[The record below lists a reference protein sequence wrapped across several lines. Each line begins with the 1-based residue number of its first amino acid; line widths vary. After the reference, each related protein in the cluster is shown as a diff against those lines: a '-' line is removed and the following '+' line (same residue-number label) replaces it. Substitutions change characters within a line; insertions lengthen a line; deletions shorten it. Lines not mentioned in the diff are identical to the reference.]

1 MNTKNLPDTSRS
13 FLGGDAH
20 RLQKPPFQLSQQRR
34 ACAGMLTL
42 VLAGSAW
49 GATPTAS
56 TWMSLEELMVIEI
69 SSAAKK
75 PQRLTDA
82 ATAIYVLG
90 QDEIRRSGATNV
102 PELLRSVPG
111 VQVSRIDGS
120 RYAVSIRGFSSRYS
134 GKLLVLQ
141 DGRTLYS
148 PLLSGTLWEAQDVM
162 LEDVERIE
170 IIRGPG
176 GSLWGAN
183 AMNGVINIITK
194 QAQDTQGTVAQAK
207 AGSLEG
213 GASVRHGGRLGES
226 GHFRL
231 YAKVDEHQDMETE
244 TGADAHDAW
253 RQKRAGFRADFTP
266 DARDTITLQGDVYDT
281 KAQSTSLYTSLVPPI
296 TAYLPDTSK
305 FSGANVLFRWKR
317 DVDATQDWQ
326 FQAYFD
332 RTDGAERAFD
342 ARVDTTDLDWQ
353 HRFRLTPSQELT
365 WGAGYRLVS
374 DEIRGSFTIGF
385 PKRTAKSQIYS
396 AFLQDEIQLNEAWRL
411 TLGTKLEHNDITG
424 LEPQPSARLLWNA
437 SPTDTFWTSLSR
449 AVQTP
454 SRSTLDSQVHYAV
467 GPYPPFATAVKGL
480 YGNPSLDSQEMLSRE
495 IGYRGQFGPRL
506 TVDAAAFYNT
516 YDNLISNEPQALAF
530 APYPL
535 SVERFDNGLK
545 GKTYGFEVS
554 GNWQATPDWR
564 LKASYSRA
572 TMSFTNKP
580 GFTGLSTFGRIGST
594 PMHMAQLQS
603 SHRLSHQIEL
613 DAFLNYSD
621 ALPSLE
627 VPDFARLDL
636 RLGWRPSS
644 DFELS
649 LTGRNLLQRRH
660 KEYTSSDVVP
670 SLAPRSMLV
679 QARWKF

>member
-1 MNTKNLPDTSRS
+1 M
-13 FLGGDAH
+13 
-20 RLQKPPFQLSQQRR
+20 LS
-34 ACAGMLTL
+34 L

-49 GATPTAS
+49 GATPTAG

-75 PQRLTDA
+75 PQRLADA

-102 PELLRSVPG
+102 PELLRTVPG

-120 RYAVSIRGFSSRYS
+120 RYAVGIRGFGSRYS

-176 GSLWGAN
+176 GTLWGAN

-194 QAQDTQGTVAQAK
+194 HAQDTQGTVAQTK
-207 AGSLEG
+207 AGSLESG
-213 GASVRHGGRLGES
+213 VSVRHGGRLGES

-231 YAKVDEHQDMETE
+231 YAKADEHQDMETE

-281 KAQSTSLYTSLVPPI
+281 KAQSTSLFTAMVPPT
-296 TAYLPDTSK
+296 TAYLPDTSNL
-305 FSGANVLFRWKR
+305 SGANLLFRWVR
-317 DVDATQDWQ
+317 DVDATQNWQ

-332 RTDGAERAFD
+332 RTDATERAFD

-365 WGAGYRLVS
+365 WGAGYRQVS
-374 DEIRGSFTIGF
+374 DEVNGSFTIGF
-385 PKRTAKSQIYS
+385 PKNAAKSQIYS
-396 AFLQDEIQLNEAWRL
+396 AFLQDEIQLDDAWRL
-411 TLGTKLEHNDITG
+411 TLGSKLEHNDVTG

-454 SRSTLDSQVHYAV
+454 TRSTLDSQVNYAV
-467 GPYPPFATAVKGL
+467 GPYPPFATAVLGI
-480 YGNPSLDSQEMLSRE
+480 YGNPDLDSQAMVSRE
-495 IGYRGQFGPRL
+495 LGYRGQFGPRL

-516 YDNLISNEPQALAF
+516 YDNLISNEQQAPAF
-530 APYPL
+530 VPYPL
-535 SVERFDNGLK
+535 SVQRFDNGLK
-545 GKTYGFEVS
+545 GKVYGFEVS

-564 LKASYSRA
+564 LKASYSR
-572 TMSFTNKP
+572 TQLSLTNKP
-580 GFTGLSTFGRIGST
+580 GFTGLSAFGRVGST
-594 PMHMAQLQS
+594 PTNMAQLQS

-621 ALPSLE
+621 ALPYLE
-627 VPDFARLDL
+627 VPRYTRLDL
-636 RLGWRPSS
+636 RLGWRPTA

-649 LTGRNLLQRRH
+649 VTGRSLLQKRH
-660 KEYTSSDVVP
+660 QEYASDDVTP
-670 SLAPRSMLV
+670 SLTPRSVLV

>member
-1 MNTKNLPDTSRS
+1 MKPSTPSFALRS
-13 FLGGDAH
+13 FSDGTAH
-20 RLQKPPFQLSQQRR
+20 RAQKPPFQPTSLRR
-34 ACAGMLTL
+34 AWTGLLSL

-49 GATPTAS
+49 GNTPATGS
-56 TWMSLEELMVIEI
+56 WLSLEELMVIEI

-102 PELLRSVPG
+102 PELLRTVPG

-120 RYAVSIRGFSSRYS
+120 RYAISIRGFSSRYS

-194 QAQDTQGTVAQAK
+194 QAQDTQGTVAQVK
-207 AGSLEG
+207 AGSLES

-231 YAKVDEHQDMETE
+231 YAKVDEHQDMETA

-253 RQKRAGFRADFTP
+253 RQQRAGFRADFTP

-281 KAQSTSLYTSLVPPI
+281 KAQSTSLFTALVPPT
-296 TAYLPDTSK
+296 TAYLPDTSNL
-305 FSGANVLFRWKR
+305 SGANVLFRWVR
-317 DVDATQDWQ
+317 DVDATQNWQ

-332 RTDGAERAFD
+332 RTEAAERAFD
-342 ARVDTTDLDWQ
+342 ARVDPTDLDWQ

-365 WGAGYRLVS
+365 WGVGYRQVS
-374 DEIRGSFTIGF
+374 DQIKGSFTIGF
-385 PKRTAKSQIYS
+385 PKSAVKSQIYS
-396 AFLQDEIQLNEAWRL
+396 AFLQDEIQLNDAWRL
-411 TLGTKLEHNDITG
+411 TLGSKLEHNDTTG

-437 SPTDTFWTSLSR
+437 SPTDTLWTSLSR

-454 SRSTLDSQVHYAV
+454 TRSTLDSQVNYAV
-467 GPYPPFATAVKGL
+467 GPYPPFPTAVLGI
-480 YGNPSLDSQEMLSRE
+480 YGNPDLDSQEMLSRE
-495 IGYRGQFGPRL
+495 MGYRGQFGPQL
-506 TVDAAAFYNT
+506 TVDAAVFYNT
-516 YDNLISNEPQALAF
+516 YDKLVSNEPRVPAF
-530 APYPL
+530 VPYPL

-545 GKTYGFEVS
+545 ARVHGFEVS

-564 LKASYSRA
+564 LKAGYSRA
-572 TMSFTNKP
+572 KMSLTNKP
-580 GFTGLSTFGRIGST
+580 GYTGLSAFGRIGST
-594 PMHMAQLQS
+594 PTNMAQLQS

-613 DAFLNYSD
+613 DAFLTYSD
-621 ALPSLE
+621 ALLNLE
-627 VPDFARLDL
+627 VERYTRLDL
-636 RLGWRPSS
+636 RLGWRPTA

-649 LTGRNLLQRRH
+649 LAGRNLLQRRH
-660 KEYTSSDVVP
+660 QEYASSDVTP
-670 SLAPRSMLV
+670 SLTPRSVLV

>member
-1 MNTKNLPDTSRS
+1 MSPL
-13 FLGGDAH
+13 
-20 RLQKPPFQLSQQRR
+20 RR
-34 ACAGMLTL
+34 ACAGLL
-42 VLAGSAW
+42 SLALAGSAW
-49 GATPTAS
+49 GTTQTTGS
-56 TWMSLEELMVIEI
+56 WMSLEELLVTEI

-90 QDEIRRSGATNV
+90 QDEIRRSGATTL
-102 PELLRSVPG
+102 PELLRTVPG

-120 RYAVSIRGFSSRYS
+120 RYAISIRGFSSRYS

-148 PLLSGTLWEAQDVM
+148 PLLSGTLWESQDVM

-176 GSLWGAN
+176 GTLWGAN
-183 AMNGVINIITK
+183 AMNGVINIMTK
-194 QAQDTQGTVAQAK
+194 QAQDTQGTLAQTK
-207 AGSLEG
+207 VGSLES
-213 GASVRHGGRLGES
+213 GASVRYGSSLGER

-231 YAKVDEHQDMETE
+231 YGKVDEHRDMETD

-253 RQKRAGFRADFTP
+253 RQQRAGFRADFTP
-266 DARDTITLQGDVYDT
+266 DARDTMTLQGDVYDT
-281 KAQSTSLYTSLVPPI
+281 HAQSTSLYTALVPP
-296 TAYLPDTSK
+296 TTVYLPDTTK
-305 FSGANVLFRWKR
+305 LSGANLLFRWRR

-332 RTDGAERAFD
+332 RTDATERAYE

-365 WGAGYRLVS
+365 WGVGYRQVS
-374 DEIRGSFTIGF
+374 DELNGGFTLGF
-385 PKRTAKSQIYS
+385 TEPAAKSQIYS
-396 AFLQDEIQLNEAWRL
+396 AFLQDEIQLSEAWRL
-411 TLGTKLEHNDITG
+411 TLGSKLEHNNVTG

-454 SRSTLDSQVHYAV
+454 SRSTLNSQVHYAV
-467 GPYPPFATAVKGL
+467 GPYPPFANAVLGV
-480 YGNPSLDSQEMLSRE
+480 YGNPDLDSQSMVSRE
-495 IGYRGQFGPRL
+495 VGYRGQFGPTL
-506 TVDAAAFYNT
+506 NMDAAVFYNT
-516 YDNLISNEPQALAF
+516 YDNLISNEQQAPALV
-530 APYPL
+530 PYPL
-535 SVERFDNGLK
+535 SYDRFDNGLK
-545 GKTYGFEVS
+545 GRVHGFEVS

-564 LKASYSRA
+564 LKGSYSRA
-572 TMSFTNKP
+572 KMSLTNKP
-580 GFTGLSTFGRIGST
+580 GYMGASAFGRVGST
-594 PMHMAQLQS
+594 PSNMVQLQS
-603 SHRLSHQIEL
+603 SHRLSHQIEM
-613 DAFLNYSD
+613 DAFLTYSD
-621 ALPSLE
+621 ALVNME
-627 VPDFARLDL
+627 IPDFTRLDL

-649 LTGRNLLQRRH
+649 LTARNVLQRRH
-660 KEYTSSDVVP
+660 QEYASQDVVP
-670 SLAPRSMLV
+670 SLAPRSVLV

>member
-1 MNTKNLPDTSRS
+1 MHPKTLPDTSRS
-13 FLGGDAH
+13 FLGRDAH
-20 RLQKPPFQLSQQRR
+20 RWQKSPFQLSPQRR
-34 ACAGMLTL
+34 ACAGLLSL

-49 GATPTAS
+49 GETPTAG
-56 TWMSLEELMVIEI
+56 TWMSLEELMVSEI

-102 PELLRSVPG
+102 PELLRTVPG

-148 PLLSGTLWEAQDVM
+148 PLLSGTLWESQDVM

-176 GSLWGAN
+176 GTLWGAN

-194 QAQDTQGTVAQAK
+194 QAQDTQGTLAQVK
-207 AGSLEG
+207 TGSLES
-213 GASVRHGGRLGES
+213 GASVRYGGSLGES

-231 YAKVDEHQDMETE
+231 YGKVDEHQDMETD

-253 RQKRAGFRADFTP
+253 RQQRAGFRADFTP

-281 KAQSTSLYTSLVPPI
+281 KAQSTNLYTALVPPT

-305 FSGANVLFRWKR
+305 LSGANLLFRWKR
-317 DVDATQDWQ
+317 DVDASQDWQ

-332 RTDGAERAFD
+332 RTDATERAFD

-365 WGAGYRLVS
+365 WGAGYRHVS
-374 DEIRGSFTIGF
+374 DEVKGSFTIGF
-385 PKRTAKSQIYS
+385 PKSEDRSEIYS

-411 TLGTKLEHNDITG
+411 TLGSKLEHNDVTG

-437 SPTDTFWTSLSR
+437 SPTNTFWTSLSR

-454 SRSTLDSQVHYAV
+454 SRSTLDSQVNYAV
-467 GPYPPFATAVKGL
+467 GPYPPFTTAVQGI
-480 YGNPSLDSQEMLSRE
+480 YGNPNLDSQEMLSRE

-506 TVDAAAFYNT
+506 NVDAAVFYNT
-516 YDNLISNEPQALAF
+516 YDNLISNEQQAPAF
-530 APYPL
+530 VPYPL

-545 GKTYGFEVS
+545 GKIHGFEVS

-572 TMSFTNKP
+572 KMSLTNKP
-580 GFTGLSTFGRIGST
+580 GYTGLSAFGRVGST
-594 PMHMAQLQS
+594 PVNMAQLQS

-613 DAFLNYSD
+613 DAFLYYSD
-621 ALPSLE
+621 PLLNLE
-627 VPDFARLDL
+627 VERFTRMDL
-636 RLGWRPSS
+636 RLGWRPHS

-649 LTGRNLLQRRH
+649 VTGRNLLQKRH
-660 KEYTSSDVVP
+660 QEYASQDVVP
-670 SLAPRSMLV
+670 SQTPRSVLV